1 MERRGFL
8 TRLAGAAALT
18 TIGAAVGT
26 SSASAAVA
34 QSTPVGAIPTWM
46 YVQTGRSGSW
56 RRKGSGYELTIE
68 GVAPNIV
75 AFTDRPSRN
84 VQTQSLK
91 TWLSKFPILGKK
103 NPPNA
108 AVVVPDGKGG
118 EKTLIVEL
126 TKGAYDPTKQRATW
140 LVRPLRE
147 QVTGH
152 KAGVAK
158 RLGIDV
164 RDYSL
169 PSSFTTPSLLIDGCP
184 RTWTNKGTST
194 GNGQGQP
201 CCWIIPNCVWPS
213 GSNAGQP
220 SGTMTPGCSRC
231 RTSKGSLLIP
241 TMQLTPNAPPG

>member
-164 RDYSL
+164 RDYSVDRRL
-169 PSSFTTPSLLIDGCP
+169 PAYVDKQGHVDGQRPRSAVLLDHSELRLAERIERWAANGDDDP
-184 RTWTNKGTST
+184 RLLALPDVEGVAAHPHNAADSERSA
-194 GNGQGQP
+194 
-201 CCWIIPNCVWPS
+201 WIV
-213 GSNAGQP
+213 Q
-220 SGTMTPGCSRC
+220 R
-231 RTSKGSLLIP
+231 LD
-241 TMQLTPNAPPG
+241 